1 MTTAFPADY
10 DAFPTTNPDD
20 DTKLVVP
27 THSQRLNNFRD
38 AIAAIEAR
46 VGKTGETSSLSH
58 DKRITDAEA
67 KVATNHPHGAL
78 PDLAGH
84 VAAGDPHTGYR
95 LESADHSHQS
105 TGLQGGQIDHGL
117 AITGLTDD
125 DHTQYLKEEASG
137 GTAVEVP
144 DHTHASGAQA
154 GLLGSQVVA
163 YSNIQN
169 VSATD
174 RILGRDTAGAGVIEE
189 ITPAALRTMIDVPLN
204 AEAILKTIVDAQG
217 DLIVGSGADTVA
229 RKAVGAPFAV
239 LRSNSAGND
248 LEYKSLHRI
257 LAEVHATTSFSSSTA
272 ENTLFSFSVPGNLLQ
287 VGDVLRFHAWGR
299 LLTNNTGAATNYVWR
314 MKFGAATPHQTPNV
328 AYADSSLQRAWIID
342 YSMVVESSTAQRH
355 NILMVG
361 TATGVDGQGWA
372 AFGTGET
379 FLGYQSSA
387 ENTAT
392 AKTLALTVQMDQ
404 SNVNDYVDI
413 RGAFLEYIPV

>member
-1 MTTAFPADY
+1 
-10 DAFPTTNPDD
+10 
-20 DTKLVVP
+20 
-27 THSQRLNNFRD
+27 
-38 AIAAIEAR
+38 
-46 VGKTGETSSLSH
+46 
-58 DKRITDAEA
+58 
-67 KVATNHPHGAL
+67 
-78 PDLAGH
+78 
-84 VAAGDPHTGYR
+84 
-95 LESADHSHQS
+95 
-105 TGLQGGQIDHGL
+105 
-117 AITGLTDD
+117 
-125 DHTQYLKEEASG
+125 
-137 GTAVEVP
+137 
-144 DHTHASGAQA
+144 
-154 GLLGSQVVA
+154 
-163 YSNIQN
+163 
-169 VSATD
+169 
-174 RILGRDTAGAGVIEE
+174 
-189 ITPAALRTMIDVPLN
+189 
-204 AEAILKTIVDAQG
+204 
-217 DLIVGSGADTVA
+217 
-229 RKAVGAPFAV
+229 
-239 LRSNSAGND
+239 
-248 LEYKSLHRI
+248 
-257 LAEVHATTSFSSSTA
+257 LAEVHATTSFSSSIA